1 MVVEY
6 DTSDGI
12 AITAIRISK
21 TIIPEV
27 VVCKEFWLL
36 LVLNITVRTLRA
48 YDIFEPE
55 EIAVDLPWKLTG
67 VTGSLMAFFVCFY
80 NGHQFTRYNML
91 YDITQELNETLI
103 ELNTKLRVELPNR
116 AVQRKVAKLVLASIY
131 IFYFERTGTDDQGG
145 NSGKISKSEFYQL
158 WKLDLLDE
166 ADIRAVKAHCR
177 HLKQDSIAS
186 FLVLQW
192 AIELFMHHTEDK
204 PAREDMLAGF
214 QANMYTVRH
223 CQTIV
228 TQTMEL
234 PMPFQYFHIMNLMLA
249 LNLVLWAYSL
259 GCEDSYFAPL
269 IYMFVQMMFQGL
281 RELSTSLS
289 DPFGQDEVDFAIN
302 DWMKSLYSRIHSIL
316 EDDFD
321 VETLGIKHGDHALAP
336 LEQVRD
342 KVNAH
347 VDLHATQSG
356 FL

>member
-1 MVVEY
+1 MSVEY
-6 DTSDGI
+6 DTNDGI
-12 AITAIRISK
+12 FITAVRISK

-27 VVCKEFWLL
+27 VVCKEFWILL
-36 LVLNITVRTLRA
+36 ILNITVRTLRA
-48 YDIFEPE
+48 YEIFEPE
-55 EIAVDLPWKLTG
+55 ANDVDLPWKLTG

-91 YDITQELNETLI
+91 YEITQELNETLI

-131 IFYFERTGTDDQGG
+131 IFYFERTGSGDGG
-145 NSGKISKSEFYQL
+145 GKISKAEFYQL

-166 ADIRAVKAHCR
+166 QDIRAVKAHCR
-177 HLKQDSIAS
+177 HLKSDSIAS

-204 PAREDMLAGF
+204 PSREDMLAGF
-214 QANMYTVRH
+214 QANMYTVRR

-234 PMPFQYFHIMNLMLA
+234 PMPFQYFHIMNLMLM

-259 GCEDSYFAPL
+259 GCEDSYFAPI

-289 DPFGQDEVDFAIN
+289 DPFGQDEVDFDIN
-302 DWMKSLYSRIHSIL
+302 DWMKSLYSRIHSIM

-321 VETLGIKHGDHALAP
+321 FETLGIKHGDHKLAP
-336 LEQVRD
+336 LAEVRQ

-347 VDLHATQSG
+347 VDLESNHGS
-356 FL
+356 FS